1 MCVLAPTIAKVPAP
15 TPILSASPP
24 RTAPSASVST
34 DHPDATRVPALSP
47 TSAAVADPQTI
58 PSSPVLAV
66 SPRPTAAQTDPV
78 TRAIAAS
85 DKVQLQ
91 ARNIAPPVSTPINID
106 VLSKELSG
114 HPDSHFVANLINS
127 LRYGTPVGYIGPRQP
142 RISRNL
148 QSAAQHPDV
157 VSSNLTKEIAL
168 GRVAGPFQS
177 PPLPNLQ
184 CHPVGVIPKK
194 HSNEWRTI
202 YHLSYP
208 EGDSVNDH
216 IPKDP
221 YTLQYV
227 RVDDAIRILKS
238 LGPGSFMAK
247 TDLKSAFRLI
257 PIHPDDWDLLGIH
270 WNNQYYV
277 DLYLPFGLRSA
288 PFLFNQL
295 SDALEW
301 VLKHNYGLKH
311 VLHILDDFFIAEPTR
326 LKCLSSFST
335 LLRFFMSVHAPV
347 VASKTLG
354 PSQVLEFMG
363 IELDSTRMEARLP
376 EDKLQRTRALLT
388 SFTKRRSVRL
398 VELQSLIGT
407 LQFACK
413 AVVPGRT
420 FLQRMIN
427 LTRGVPSRFHH
438 IRLNKEFFKDLTMWK
453 AFLSGWNGR
462 SFFLDSTVSTSP
474 DLELYTDAASSVG
487 FGGYFNGQWFQGK
500 WLPHM
505 HLSPTKGISI
515 EWQELFPIV
524 VACALWFPHFSGKR
538 IQFWCDNESV
548 VAIINS
554 GHSKAPR
561 IMDLLRFLVLLSM
574 KHNFFVRAR
583 HVPGVSNDIADALS
597 RFQDERFRA
606 SAPKA
611 QKTPCT
617 IPPSLMTL

>member
-85 DKVQLQ
+85 DKVKLQ
-91 ARNIAPPVSTPINID
+91 ARNIAPPVSTLINID

-114 HPDSHFVANLINS
+114 HPDSHFVANLIHS
-127 LRYGTPVGYIGPRQP
+127 LRYGTPVGYTGPRQP
-142 RISRNL
+142 RVSRNL

-311 VLHILDDFFIAEPTR
+311 VIHILDDFFIAEPTR

-376 EDKLQRTRALLT
+376 DDKLQRTRDLLT
-388 SFTKRRSVRL
+388 SFTNRRSVRL

-474 DLELYTDAASSVG
+474 DLGAIHG
-487 FGGYFNGQWFQGK
+487 RGQFGRVWG
-500 WLPHM
+500 
-505 HLSPTKGISI
+505 
-515 EWQELFPIV
+515 LF
-524 VACALWFPHFSGKR
+524 
-538 IQFWCDNESV
+538 
-548 VAIINS
+548 
-554 GHSKAPR
+554 
-561 IMDLLRFLVLLSM
+561 
-574 KHNFFVRAR
+574 
-583 HVPGVSNDIADALS
+583 
-597 RFQDERFRA
+597 
-606 SAPKA
+606 
-611 QKTPCT
+611 
-617 IPPSLMTL
+617 